1 MNTNEKKLI
10 KNENKSTVENCY
22 KNNEIVKINV
32 KDIVLTNEL
41 HLRGCNL
48 YVTNL
53 DKITSDRQ
61 RVTVKKMEEGK
72 YTLVIGFKAYILSKV
87 KDFETINAVVTELTH
102 DELMKELGIKE
113 Y

>member
-72 YTLVIGFKAYILSKV
+72 YTLVIGFKAYISLRLKIL
-87 KDFETINAVVTELTH
+87 KL
-102 DELMKELGIKE
+102 
-113 Y
+113 